1 MFKNYVKSAIAGL
14 CFFFGFSFLSCE
26 TTIPHLSISER
37 KVADS
42 IYRDEMKSFRSEMD
56 SFCLVLKDSLM
67 PVYVDSMEKVRLAEI
82 EKQLE
87 RIKNMK

>member
-1 MFKNYVKSAIAGL
+1 MLKHLKSMIGCCCISL
-14 CFFFGFSFLSCE
+14 SFFVVSCE
-26 TTIPHLSISER
+26 TTIPDLSISER

-56 SFCLVLKDSLM
+56 SLCLVLKDSLL
-67 PVYVDSMEKVRLAEI
+67 PIYVDSMEKVRLAEI